1 MASQSDAKSYPLETT
16 TEAELRALSQALWRW
31 HECPAAR
38 GSGPGCEAACPWPRH
53 PRLAQFH
60 ALYRQLA
67 ASYVPDMDYGR
78 SPALRHHGDLFD
90 IIKSLKAQPDVS
102 RTQLMS
108 QYFDTRQAANDSG
121 GEEMPTP
128 EDQERAFS
136 LAARVMT
143 TVACSGEDAASA
155 VLELGTEPVPWRG
168 ETSISQFLLAA
179 FPLANTLSLASLPGS
194 RRNQDVRLFL
204 SAETITKIGH
214 LRLQPTD
221 DIRSHLNLDSKSKAV
236 QIYQQT
242 ALLKEHLRATEH
254 LADTATIAETI
265 QVGNIPRQLALEVLD
280 SLNSILFPPMTKSHG
295 ILRALVSKGVFDRD
309 MLQLESRDVRHRHE
323 VEGEYRYLASKLR
336 DLYDEVENPTP
347 RGRFE
352 RWFER
357 RIAQRYF
364 MMATFGGLVVAI
376 ILGILGLAV
385 GIFQA
390 WVAYQQW
397 KFPVGGS

>member
-1 MASQSDAKSYPLETT
+1 
-16 TEAELRALSQALWRW
+16 
-31 HECPAAR
+31 
-38 GSGPGCEAACPWPRH
+38 
-53 PRLAQFH
+53 
-60 ALYRQLA
+60 
-67 ASYVPDMDYGR
+67 MDYGR
-78 SPALRHHGDLFD
+78 PPALRHHSDLFD
-90 IIKSLKAQPDVS
+90 IIKSLKEQPDVS

-108 QYFDTRQAANDSG
+108 QYFSTRRQAAKDDS
-121 GEEMPTP
+121 EREMPTP

-179 FPLANTLSLASLPGS
+179 FPLANTLSLDSLPGA

-204 SAETITKIGH
+204 SAETITKVGR

-221 DIRSHLNLDSKSKAV
+221 DIRSHLNLDSKAGAV

-242 ALLKEHLRATEH
+242 AVLKEHLKATEQ
-254 LADTATIAETI
+254 LAATATIAETI
-265 QVGNIPRQLALEVLD
+265 QVLVSPIPMPRVISKYYLPKGTQIANICSRNIPRQLALEVLA

-295 ILRALVSKGVFDRD
+295 ILRALVSKGVFDKD

-336 DLYDEVENPTP
+336 DLYDEVDNPTP

-352 RWFER
+352 RWFDR

-390 WVAYQQW
+390 WVAYQAW
-397 KFPVGGS
+397 RFPVGGS